1 MYKFFIT
8 LLASLLF
15 LCMPSL
21 ADFPDKNVVYQITF
35 AAGGGSDVRARHQQP
50 HLEKELGKKIVIQY
64 KPGAG
69 GSIGWANLVKQKAD
83 GYFMSG
89 INIPHIILQHWLE
102 SLAMRQKKS
111 YPLLYFNKSLLD

>member
-1 MYKFFIT
+1 MYKFLIA
-8 LLASLLF
+8 LLAPFLL

-21 ADFPDKNVVYQITF
+21 ADFPEKNVVYQITF
-35 AAGGGSDVRARHQQP
+35 SAGGGSDVRARHQQP
-50 HLEKELGKKIVIQY
+50 YLEKELGKKIVIQY

-89 INIPHIILQHWLE
+89 INIPHIILHALSLE
-102 SLAMRQKKS
+102 PV
-111 YPLLYFNKSLLD
+111 YET